1 MWICLVLHEARRF
14 SPLLRKRQ
22 RCATIFRTDR
32 CAYQRKRKG
41 KAVTSSTFEIVE
53 PCLHGVPQL
62 VVEKMLAAE
71 GIKRSDLGRE
81 EFLKRVWQWKE
92 EYGGRI
98 TTQIRRLGAS
108 CDWSREAF
116 TLDDNLSGAQRL
128 THNRTQTRSAESE
141 YPQVVTS

>member
-1 MWICLVLHEARRF
+1 MTAAFGV
-14 SPLLRKRQ
+14 
-22 RCATIFRTDR
+22 
-32 CAYQRKRKG
+32 
-41 KAVTSSTFEIVE
+41 
-53 PCLHGVPQL
+53 VPQL

-71 GIKRSDLGRE
+71 GVKRTELGRE

-116 TLDDNLSGAQRL
+116 TLDDNLSGAPPVPF
-128 THNRTQTRSAESE
+128 NRPPGEHYQQA
-141 YPQVVTS
+141 

>member
-1 MWICLVLHEARRF
+1 M
-14 SPLLRKRQ
+14 
-22 RCATIFRTDR
+22 
-32 CAYQRKRKG
+32 
-41 KAVTSSTFEIVE
+41 
-53 PCLHGVPQL
+53 

-108 CDWSREAF
+108 CDWSRRSRYVCRASRSPFFF
-116 TLDDNLSGAQRL
+116 T
-128 THNRTQTRSAESE
+128 SAA
-141 YPQVVTS
+141 